1 MNHINIFSFKLI
13 NILVR
18 VYWLIRVY
26 FSSRVTSNYKS
37 NTLKKREF
45 ERQSMNSILDSIS
58 QPKEIQNLNLKE
70 LIQLAKECRHR
81 IIEVTSQQGG
91 HLASSLGTVEITVAL
106 LKNFDFS
113 IDRIVWDVGHQAY
126 PYKILTDRNKH
137 FDSLGKAGGI
147 KKFLSRDES
156 SYDHFG
162 AGHAST
168 SISAAL
174 GMAIG
179 RDLQQKKHR
188 VIAVI
193 GDGAMTGGLAFE
205 ALNHNGS
212 LDKNV
217 LLIYND
223 NGISID
229 PNVGAIS
236 KLLTRFASSRF
247 YNRFREET
255 LEFADKAPF
264 SEQLGLKTT
273 LQKLHDSAKSF
284 FSPPS
289 MLFEQLGWRYFGTVD
304 GHKLPDLLNLID
316 HVKNLDGP
324 IVIHAITQKGK
335 GYAFAEEDSYKY
347 HGVTPFEPVDGKFI
361 KKEPTGNAKSFS
373 EVFGDKLDE
382 LMARDQ
388 KLVVLSA
395 AMLSGTGIVKL
406 QPKYPDRVLDVG
418 IAEGHAVTCSA
429 GLAVA
434 GNKPF
439 VAIYSTFLQRALDH
453 IIHDIAIQKL
463 PVCFM
468 IDRAG
473 LVGAD
478 GPTHHGLYDLTY
490 LRMIPNMTIM
500 VPRNGA
506 ELRGM
511 MEFACNYEKG
521 PLAIRYPK
529 ASTAEVDENKSPQL
543 EFGKAYILRK
553 GEDVALFAVGLM
565 VDTAEDVADLLQAKG
580 YSTAVIN
587 ARFVKPLDEKM
598 IVNFGNKVKLL
609 VSMEENTR
617 HGGFGSGVLE
627 TLSENGIR
635 VPTLQ
640 IGAPDRFIE
649 QASQEEQ
656 RQASNLNAE
665 QIFMRILERIP
676 LHAEKIGNKRTG
688 LQKIHA

>member
-1 MNHINIFSFKLI
+1 MK
-13 NILVR
+13 
-18 VYWLIRVY
+18 
-26 FSSRVTSNYKS
+26 
-37 NTLKKREF
+37 
-45 ERQSMNSILDSIS
+45 SILASIS

-70 LIQLAKECRHR
+70 LTQLAAECRQR
-81 IIEVTSQQGG
+81 IIEVTSQRGG

-113 IDRIVWDVGHQAY
+113 LDRIVWDVGHQAY
-126 PYKILTDRNKH
+126 PYKILTDRNEN

-156 SYDHFG
+156 NYDHFG

-179 RDLQQKKHR
+179 RDLQHKKHR

-212 LDKNV
+212 LDKNMLV
-217 LLIYND
+217 IYND

-247 YNRFREET
+247 YNSFREET

-264 SEQLGLKTT
+264 SERLGLKAT

-304 GHKLPDLLNLID
+304 GHNLPDLLDLFD
-316 HVKNLDGP
+316 HVKDLDGP

-335 GYAFAEEDSYKY
+335 GYAFAEEDSHKY

-361 KKEPTGNAKSFS
+361 KKKSTGNAISFS
-373 EVFGDKLDE
+373 QVFGDKLGE
-382 LMARDQ
+382 LMERDE
-388 KLVVLSA
+388 KVVVVTA

-429 GLAVA
+429 GLATT

-453 IIHDIAIQKL
+453 IIHDVAIQNL
-463 PVCFM
+463 PVRFM
-468 IDRAG
+468 LDRAG
-473 LVGAD
+473 FVGAD

-511 MEFACNYEKG
+511 MELASNYETG
-521 PLAIRYPK
+521 PLAIRYPRGN
-529 ASTAEVDENKSPQL
+529 TAELDEKKIPQI
-543 EFGKAYILRK
+543 EYGKAHILRK
-553 GEDVALFAVGLM
+553 GQDVALFAVGSM
-565 VDTAEDVADLLQAKG
+565 VDTAEKVADLLEEKG
-580 YSTAVIN
+580 YSTAVVN
-587 ARFVKPLDEKM
+587 ARFVKPLD
-598 IVNFGNKVKLL
+598 GNVVVQFAEKVKLL
-609 VSMEENTR
+609 VSLEENTI

-627 TLSENGIR
+627 TLSEQGIC

-640 IGAPDRFIE
+640 IGVPDRFIA
-649 QASQEEQ
+649 QGSPEEQ
-656 RQASNLNAE
+656 FQAAELSPE
-665 QIFMRILERIP
+665 QISKRILERLP
-676 LHAEKIGNKRTG
+676 ATVEKIDKKRID
-688 LQKIHA
+688 LQKVSA

>member
-1 MNHINIFSFKLI
+1 M
-13 NILVR
+13 
-18 VYWLIRVY
+18 
-26 FSSRVTSNYKS
+26 
-37 NTLKKREF
+37 KKREF

-188 VIAVI
+188 VIAII
-193 GDGAMTGGLAFE
+193 GDGAMTDGLAFE

-217 LLIYND
+217 LVIYND

-255 LEFADKAPF
+255 LEFAEKAPF

-463 PVCFM
+463 PVRFM

-635 VPTLQ
+635 VPTLL

-656 RQASNLNAE
+656 RKAANLNAE
-665 QIFMRILERIP
+665 QIFMRILERIHLP
-676 LHAEKIGNKRTG
+676 AEKIGNKRTG

>member
-1 MNHINIFSFKLI
+1 M
-13 NILVR
+13 
-18 VYWLIRVY
+18 
-26 FSSRVTSNYKS
+26 
-37 NTLKKREF
+37 KKREF

-217 LLIYND
+217 LVIYND

-255 LEFADKAPF
+255 LEFAEKAPF

-463 PVCFM
+463 PVRFM

-635 VPTLQ
+635 VPTLL

-656 RQASNLNAE
+656 RKAANLNAE
-665 QIFMRILERIP
+665 QIFMRILERIHLP
-676 LHAEKIGNKRTG
+676 AEKIGNKRTG

>member
-1 MNHINIFSFKLI
+1 MK
-13 NILVR
+13 
-18 VYWLIRVY
+18 
-26 FSSRVTSNYKS
+26 
-37 NTLKKREF
+37 
-45 ERQSMNSILDSIS
+45 SILASIS

-70 LIQLAKECRHR
+70 LTQLAAECRQR
-81 IIEVTSQQGG
+81 IIEVTSQRGG

-113 IDRIVWDVGHQAY
+113 LDRIVWDVGHQAY
-126 PYKILTDRNKH
+126 PYKILTDRNEN

-156 SYDHFG
+156 NYDHFG

-179 RDLQQKKHR
+179 RDLQHKKHR

-212 LDKNV
+212 LDKNMLV
-217 LLIYND
+217 IYND

-247 YNRFREET
+247 YNSFREET

-264 SEQLGLKTT
+264 SERLGLKAT

-304 GHKLPDLLNLID
+304 GHNLPDLLDLFD
-316 HVKNLDGP
+316 HVKDLDGP

-335 GYAFAEEDSYKY
+335 GYAFAEEDSHKY

-361 KKEPTGNAKSFS
+361 KKKSTGNAISFS
-373 EVFGDKLDE
+373 QVFGDKLGE
-382 LMARDQ
+382 LMERDE
-388 KLVVLSA
+388 KVVVVTA

-429 GLAVA
+429 GLATT

-453 IIHDIAIQKL
+453 IIHDVAIQNL
-463 PVCFM
+463 PVRFM
-468 IDRAG
+468 LDRAG
-473 LVGAD
+473 FVGAD

-511 MEFACNYEKG
+511 MELASNYETG
-521 PLAIRYPK
+521 PLAIRYPRGN
-529 ASTAEVDENKSPQL
+529 TAELDEKKIPQI
-543 EFGKAYILRK
+543 EYGKAHVLRK
-553 GEDVALFAVGLM
+553 GQDVALFAVGSM
-565 VDTAEDVADLLQAKG
+565 VDTAEKVADLLEEKG
-580 YSTAVIN
+580 YSVAVVN
-587 ARFVKPLDEKM
+587 ARFVKPLD
-598 IVNFGNKVKLL
+598 GNVVVQFAEKVKLL
-609 VSMEENTR
+609 VSLEENTI

-627 TLSENGIR
+627 TLSEQGIC

-640 IGAPDRFIE
+640 IGVPDRFIA
-649 QASQEEQ
+649 QGSPEEQ
-656 RQASNLNAE
+656 FQAAELSPE
-665 QIFMRILERIP
+665 QISKRILERLP
-676 LHAEKIGNKRTG
+676 ATVEKIDKKRID
-688 LQKIHA
+688 LQKVSA

>member
-1 MNHINIFSFKLI
+1 M
-13 NILVR
+13 
-18 VYWLIRVY
+18 
-26 FSSRVTSNYKS
+26 KS
-37 NTLKKREF
+37 LLE
-45 ERQSMNSILDSIS
+45 SIS
-58 QPKEIQNLNLKE
+58 QPTEIQNLNLQE
-70 LIQLAKECRHR
+70 LTQLAEECRQR
-81 IIEVTSQQGG
+81 IIEVTSQRGG

-106 LKNFDFS
+106 LKNFNFN

-126 PYKILTDRNKH
+126 AYKILTGRNEK

-156 SYDHFG
+156 SFDHFG

-205 ALNHNGS
+205 ALNHNGA
-212 LDKNV
+212 LDKNMLV
-217 LLIYND
+217 IYND
-223 NGISID
+223 NSVSID

-247 YNRFREET
+247 YNSFREET
-255 LEFADKAPF
+255 LEFAEKAPF
-264 SEQLGLKTT
+264 SERLGLKTT

-304 GHKLPDLLNLID
+304 GHDLPELLDLIN
-316 HVKNLDGP
+316 HVKDLDGP

-335 GYAFAEEDSYKY
+335 GYAFAEEDAHKY
-347 HGVTPFEPVDGKFI
+347 HGVTPFEPEDGKFV
-361 KKEPTGNAKSFS
+361 KKKSSGNAISFS
-373 EVFGDKLDE
+373 QVFGNKLGE
-382 LMARDQ
+382 LMARDEQ
-388 KLVVLSA
+388 VVVVTA

-406 QPKYPDRVLDVG
+406 QPTYPERVLDVG

-429 GLAVA
+429 GLATT
-434 GNKPF
+434 GSKPF

-453 IIHDIAIQKL
+453 IIHDVAIQKL
-463 PVCFM
+463 PVRFM
-468 IDRAG
+468 LDRAG
-473 LVGAD
+473 FVGAD

-500 VPRNGA
+500 VPRDGG

-511 MEFACNYEKG
+511 MELAYNNESG
-521 PLAIRYPK
+521 PSAIRYPRGN
-529 ASTAEVDENKSPQL
+529 TANPEENDCSQL
-543 EFGKAYILRK
+543 EFGKAQILRK
-553 GEDVALFAVGLM
+553 GKDIALFAIGLM
-565 VDTAEDVADLLQAKG
+565 VDIAEQTADLLEKNG
-580 YSTAVIN
+580 YSVAVVN
-587 ARFVKPLDEKM
+587 ARFVKPLDEDV
-598 IVNFGNKVKLL
+598 IVRLGREVQLL
-609 VSMEENTR
+609 VSLEENTI

-627 TLSENGIR
+627 TLSVSGIC

-640 IGAPDRFIE
+640 LGVPDRFIAQGNPDE
-649 QASQEEQ
+649 QLRSAELSM
-656 RQASNLNAE
+656 E
-665 QIFMRILERIP
+665 QIYSRILERLP
-676 LHAEKIGNKRTG
+676 VPAHKKIRKKRIVSPKK
-688 LQKIHA
+688 LAS

>member
-1 MNHINIFSFKLI
+1 M
-13 NILVR
+13 
-18 VYWLIRVY
+18 
-26 FSSRVTSNYKS
+26 KS
-37 NTLKKREF
+37 LLE
-45 ERQSMNSILDSIS
+45 SIS
-58 QPKEIQNLNLKE
+58 QPTEIQNLNLQE
-70 LIQLAKECRHR
+70 LTQLAEECRQR
-81 IIEVTSQQGG
+81 IIKVTSQRGG

-106 LKNFDFS
+106 LKNFNFN

-126 PYKILTDRNKH
+126 AYKILTGRNEK

-156 SYDHFG
+156 SFDHFG

-205 ALNHNGS
+205 ALNHNGA
-212 LDKNV
+212 LDKNMLV
-217 LLIYND
+217 IYND
-223 NGISID
+223 NSVSID

-247 YNRFREET
+247 YNSFREET
-255 LEFADKAPF
+255 LEFAEKAPF
-264 SEQLGLKTT
+264 SERLGLKTT

-304 GHKLPDLLNLID
+304 GHDLPELLDLIN
-316 HVKNLDGP
+316 HVKDLDGP

-335 GYAFAEEDSYKY
+335 GYAFAEEDAHKY
-347 HGVTPFEPVDGKFI
+347 HGVTPFEPEDGKFV
-361 KKEPTGNAKSFS
+361 KKKSSGNAISFS
-373 EVFGDKLDE
+373 QVFGNKLGE
-382 LMARDQ
+382 LMARDER
-388 KLVVLSA
+388 VVVVTA

-406 QPKYPDRVLDVG
+406 QPKYPERVLDVG

-429 GLAVA
+429 GLATT
-434 GNKPF
+434 GSKPF

-453 IIHDIAIQKL
+453 IIHDVAIQKL
-463 PVCFM
+463 PVRFM
-468 IDRAG
+468 LDRAG
-473 LVGAD
+473 FVGAD

-500 VPRNGA
+500 VPRDGG

-511 MEFACNYEKG
+511 MELAYNNESG
-521 PLAIRYPK
+521 PSAIRYPRGN
-529 ASTAEVDENKSPQL
+529 TANPEENDCSQL
-543 EFGKAYILRK
+543 EFGKAQILRK
-553 GEDVALFAVGLM
+553 GKDIALFAIGSM
-565 VDTAEDVADLLQAKG
+565 VDIAEEAADLLEKNG
-580 YSTAVIN
+580 YSVAVVN
-587 ARFVKPLDEKM
+587 ARFVKPLDEDV
-598 IVNFGNKVKLL
+598 IVRLGREVQLL
-609 VSMEENTR
+609 VSLEENTI

-627 TLSENGIR
+627 TLSVSGIC

-640 IGAPDRFIE
+640 LGVPDRFIAQGNPDE
-649 QASQEEQ
+649 QLRSAELSM
-656 RQASNLNAE
+656 E
-665 QIFMRILERIP
+665 QIYSRILERLP
-676 LHAEKIGNKRTG
+676 VPAHKKIRKKRIVSPKK
-688 LQKIHA
+688 LAS

>member
-1 MNHINIFSFKLI
+1 M
-13 NILVR
+13 
-18 VYWLIRVY
+18 
-26 FSSRVTSNYKS
+26 KS
-37 NTLKKREF
+37 LLE
-45 ERQSMNSILDSIS
+45 SIS
-58 QPKEIQNLNLKE
+58 QPTEIQNLNLQE
-70 LIQLAKECRHR
+70 LTQLAEECRQR
-81 IIEVTSQQGG
+81 IIEVTSQRGG

-106 LKNFDFS
+106 LKNFNFN

-126 PYKILTDRNKH
+126 AYKILTGRNEK

-156 SYDHFG
+156 SFDHFG

-205 ALNHNGS
+205 ALNHNGA
-212 LDKNV
+212 LDKNMLV
-217 LLIYND
+217 IYND
-223 NGISID
+223 NSVSID

-247 YNRFREET
+247 YNSFREET
-255 LEFADKAPF
+255 LEFAEKAPF
-264 SEQLGLKTT
+264 SERLGLKTT

-304 GHKLPDLLNLID
+304 GHDLPELLDLIN
-316 HVKNLDGP
+316 HVKDLDGP

-335 GYAFAEEDSYKY
+335 GYAFAEEDAHKY
-347 HGVTPFEPVDGKFI
+347 HGVTPFEPEDGKFV
-361 KKEPTGNAKSFS
+361 KKKSSGNAISFS
-373 EVFGDKLDE
+373 QVFGNKLGE
-382 LMARDQ
+382 LMARDEQ
-388 KLVVLSA
+388 VVVVTA

-406 QPKYPDRVLDVG
+406 QLKYPERVLDVG

-429 GLAVA
+429 GLATT
-434 GNKPF
+434 GSKPF

-453 IIHDIAIQKL
+453 IIHDVAIQKL
-463 PVCFM
+463 PVRFM
-468 IDRAG
+468 LDRAG
-473 LVGAD
+473 FVGAD

-500 VPRNGA
+500 VPRDGE

-511 MEFACNYEKG
+511 MELAYNNESG
-521 PLAIRYPK
+521 PSAIRYPRGN
-529 ASTAEVDENKSPQL
+529 TANPEENDCSQL
-543 EFGKAYILRK
+543 EFGKAQILRK
-553 GEDVALFAVGLM
+553 GKDIALFAIGSM
-565 VDTAEDVADLLQAKG
+565 VDIAEEAADLLEKNG
-580 YSTAVIN
+580 YSVAVVN
-587 ARFVKPLDEKM
+587 ARFVKPLDEDV
-598 IVNFGNKVKLL
+598 IVRLGREVQLL
-609 VSMEENTR
+609 VSLEENTI

-627 TLSENGIR
+627 TLSVSGIC

-640 IGAPDRFIE
+640 LGVPDRFIAQGNPDE
-649 QASQEEQ
+649 QLRSAELSM
-656 RQASNLNAE
+656 E
-665 QIFMRILERIP
+665 QIYSRILERLP
-676 LHAEKIGNKRTG
+676 VPAHKKIRKKRTVSP
-688 LQKIHA
+688 KILAS

>member
-1 MNHINIFSFKLI
+1 M
-13 NILVR
+13 
-18 VYWLIRVY
+18 
-26 FSSRVTSNYKS
+26 KS
-37 NTLKKREF
+37 LLE
-45 ERQSMNSILDSIS
+45 SIS
-58 QPKEIQNLNLKE
+58 QPSEIQNLNLQE
-70 LIQLAKECRHR
+70 LTQLAEECRQR
-81 IIEVTSQQGG
+81 IIKVTSQRGG

-106 LKNFDFS
+106 LKNFNFN

-126 PYKILTDRNKH
+126 AYKILTGRNEK

-156 SYDHFG
+156 SFDHFG

-205 ALNHNGS
+205 ALNHNGA
-212 LDKNV
+212 LDKNMLV
-217 LLIYND
+217 IYND
-223 NGISID
+223 NGVSID

-247 YNRFREET
+247 YNSFREET
-255 LEFADKAPF
+255 LEFAEKAPF
-264 SEQLGLKTT
+264 SERLGLKTT

-304 GHKLPDLLNLID
+304 GHDLPELLDLIN
-316 HVKNLDGP
+316 HVKDLDGP

-335 GYAFAEEDSYKY
+335 GYAFAEEDAHKY
-347 HGVTPFEPVDGKFI
+347 HGVTPFEPEDGKFV
-361 KKEPTGNAKSFS
+361 KKKSSGNAISFS
-373 EVFGDKLDE
+373 QVFGNKLGE
-382 LMARDQ
+382 LMARDEQ
-388 KLVVLSA
+388 VVVVTA

-406 QPKYPDRVLDVG
+406 QPKYPERVLDVG

-429 GLAVA
+429 GLATT
-434 GNKPF
+434 GSKPF

-453 IIHDIAIQKL
+453 IIHDVAIQKL
-463 PVCFM
+463 PVRFM
-468 IDRAG
+468 LDRAG
-473 LVGAD
+473 FVGAD

-500 VPRNGA
+500 VPRDGG

-511 MEFACNYEKG
+511 MELAYNNESG
-521 PLAIRYPK
+521 PSAIRYPRGN
-529 ASTAEVDENKSPQL
+529 TANPEENDCSQL
-543 EFGKAYILRK
+543 EFGKAQILRK
-553 GEDVALFAVGLM
+553 GKDIALFAIGSM
-565 VDTAEDVADLLQAKG
+565 VDIAEETADLLEKNG
-580 YSTAVIN
+580 YSVAVVN
-587 ARFVKPLDEKM
+587 ARFVKPLDEDV
-598 IVNFGNKVKLL
+598 IVRLGREVQLL
-609 VSMEENTR
+609 VSLEENTI

-627 TLSENGIR
+627 TLSVSGIC

-640 IGAPDRFIE
+640 LGVPDRFIAQGNPDE
-649 QASQEEQ
+649 QLRSAELSM
-656 RQASNLNAE
+656 E
-665 QIFMRILERIP
+665 QIYSRILERLP
-676 LHAEKIGNKRTG
+676 VPAHKKIRKKRIVSPKK
-688 LQKIHA
+688 LAS

>member
-1 MNHINIFSFKLI
+1 M
-13 NILVR
+13 
-18 VYWLIRVY
+18 
-26 FSSRVTSNYKS
+26 KS
-37 NTLKKREF
+37 LLE
-45 ERQSMNSILDSIS
+45 SIS
-58 QPKEIQNLNLKE
+58 QPSDIQNLNLQE
-70 LIQLAKECRHR
+70 LTQLAEECRQR
-81 IIEVTSQQGG
+81 IIKVTSQRGG

-106 LKNFDFS
+106 LKNFNFN

-126 PYKILTDRNKH
+126 AYKILTGRNEK

-156 SYDHFG
+156 SFDHFG

-205 ALNHNGS
+205 ALNHNVA
-212 LDKNV
+212 LDKNMLV
-217 LLIYND
+217 IYND
-223 NGISID
+223 NSVSID

-247 YNRFREET
+247 YNSFREET
-255 LEFADKAPF
+255 LEFAEKAPF
-264 SEQLGLKTT
+264 SERLGLKTT

-304 GHKLPDLLNLID
+304 GHDLPELLDLIN
-316 HVKNLDGP
+316 HVKDLDGP
-324 IVIHAITQKGK
+324 IVIHTITQKGK
-335 GYAFAEEDSYKY
+335 GYAFAEEDAHKY
-347 HGVTPFEPVDGKFI
+347 HGVTPFEPEDGKFV
-361 KKEPTGNAKSFS
+361 KKKSSGNAISFS
-373 EVFGDKLDE
+373 QVFGNKLGE
-382 LMARDQ
+382 LMARDEQ
-388 KLVVLSA
+388 VVVVTA

-406 QPKYPDRVLDVG
+406 QPKYPKRVLDVG

-429 GLAVA
+429 GLATT
-434 GNKPF
+434 GSKPF

-453 IIHDIAIQKL
+453 IIHDVAIQKL
-463 PVCFM
+463 PVRFM
-468 IDRAG
+468 LDRAG
-473 LVGAD
+473 FVGAD

-500 VPRNGA
+500 VPRDGE

-511 MEFACNYEKG
+511 MELAYNNESG
-521 PLAIRYPK
+521 PSAIRYPRGN
-529 ASTAEVDENKSPQL
+529 TANPDENDCSQL
-543 EFGKAYILRK
+543 EFGKAQILRK
-553 GEDVALFAVGLM
+553 GKDIALFAIGLM
-565 VDTAEDVADLLQAKG
+565 VDIAEQTADLLEKNG
-580 YSTAVIN
+580 YSVAVVN
-587 ARFVKPLDEKM
+587 ARFVKPLDEDV
-598 IVNFGNKVKLL
+598 IVRLGREVQLL
-609 VSMEENTR
+609 VSLEENSI

-627 TLSENGIR
+627 TLSVSGIC

-640 IGAPDRFIE
+640 LGVPDRFIAQGNQDE
-649 QASQEEQ
+649 QLRAAELSM
-656 RQASNLNAE
+656 E
-665 QIFMRILERIP
+665 QIYSRILERLP
-676 LHAEKIGNKRTG
+676 VPTHKKIRKKRIVSP
-688 LQKIHA
+688 KILVS

>member
-1 MNHINIFSFKLI
+1 MK
-13 NILVR
+13 
-18 VYWLIRVY
+18 
-26 FSSRVTSNYKS
+26 
-37 NTLKKREF
+37 
-45 ERQSMNSILDSIS
+45 SILASIS

-70 LIQLAKECRHR
+70 LTQLAAECRQR
-81 IIEVTSQQGG
+81 IIEVTSQRGG

-113 IDRIVWDVGHQAY
+113 LDRIVWDVGHQAY
-126 PYKILTDRNKH
+126 PYKILTDRNEN
-137 FDSLGKAGGI
+137 FDSLGKTGGI

-212 LDKNV
+212 LDKNMLV
-217 LLIYND
+217 IYND

-247 YNRFREET
+247 YNSFREET

-264 SEQLGLKTT
+264 SERLGLKAT

-304 GHKLPDLLNLID
+304 GHNLPDLLDLID
-316 HVKNLDGP
+316 HVKDLDGP

-347 HGVTPFEPVDGKFI
+347 HGVTPFEPVDGTFI
-361 KKEPTGNAKSFS
+361 KKKSTGNTISFS
-373 EVFGDKLDE
+373 QVFGDKLGE
-382 LMARDQ
+382 LMERDE
-388 KLVVLSA
+388 KVLVLTA

-429 GLAVA
+429 GLATT

-453 IIHDIAIQKL
+453 IIHDVAIQKL
-463 PVCFM
+463 PVRFM
-468 IDRAG
+468 LDRAG
-473 LVGAD
+473 FVGAD

-511 MEFACNYEKG
+511 MELACNYENG
-521 PLAIRYPK
+521 PLAIRYPRGN
-529 ASTAEVDENKSPQL
+529 TAELDENKSPQI
-543 EFGKAYILRK
+543 EFGKAHILRK
-553 GEDVALFAVGLM
+553 GQDVALFAVGSM
-565 VDTAEDVADLLQAKG
+565 VDTAEDVADVLEAKG
-580 YSTAVIN
+580 FSTAVIN
-587 ARFVKPLDEKM
+587 ARFVKPLDEKV
-598 IVNFGNKVKLL
+598 IVRFGGKVKML
-609 VSMEENTR
+609 VSLEENTI

-627 TLSENGIR
+627 TLSEKGIC

-640 IGAPDRFIE
+640 IGVPDRFIA
-649 QASQEEQ
+649 QGSPEEQ
-656 RQASNLNAE
+656 RQAAELSPE
-665 QIFMRILERIP
+665 QISTRILERLP
-676 LHAEKIGNKRTG
+676 VTEQKINKKRTD
-688 LQKIHA
+688 LQKVSA

>member
-1 MNHINIFSFKLI
+1 M
-13 NILVR
+13 
-18 VYWLIRVY
+18 
-26 FSSRVTSNYKS
+26 KS
-37 NTLKKREF
+37 LLE
-45 ERQSMNSILDSIS
+45 SIS
-58 QPKEIQNLNLKE
+58 QPSEIQNLNLQE
-70 LIQLAKECRHR
+70 LTQLAEECRQR
-81 IIEVTSQQGG
+81 IIKVTSQRGG

-106 LKNFDFS
+106 LKNFNFN

-126 PYKILTDRNKH
+126 AYKILTGRNEK

-156 SYDHFG
+156 SFDHFG

-205 ALNHNGS
+205 ALNHNGA
-212 LDKNV
+212 LDKNMLV
-217 LLIYND
+217 IYND
-223 NGISID
+223 NGVSID

-247 YNRFREET
+247 YNSFREET
-255 LEFADKAPF
+255 LEFAEKAPF
-264 SEQLGLKTT
+264 SERLGLKTT

-304 GHKLPDLLNLID
+304 GHDLPELLDLIN
-316 HVKNLDGP
+316 HVKDLDGP

-335 GYAFAEEDSYKY
+335 GYAFAEEDAHKY
-347 HGVTPFEPVDGKFI
+347 HGVTPFEPEDGKFL
-361 KKEPTGNAKSFS
+361 KKKSSGNAISFS
-373 EVFGDKLDE
+373 QVFGKKLGE
-382 LMARDQ
+382 LMARDEQ
-388 KLVVLSA
+388 VVVVTA

-406 QPKYPDRVLDVG
+406 QPKYPERVLDVG

-429 GLAVA
+429 GLATT
-434 GNKPF
+434 GSKPF

-453 IIHDIAIQKL
+453 IIHDVAIQKL
-463 PVCFM
+463 PVRFM
-468 IDRAG
+468 LDRAG
-473 LVGAD
+473 FVGAD

-500 VPRNGA
+500 VPRDGG

-511 MEFACNYEKG
+511 MELAYNNESG
-521 PLAIRYPK
+521 PSAIRYPRGN
-529 ASTAEVDENKSPQL
+529 TANPEENDCSQL
-543 EFGKAYILRK
+543 EFGKAQILRK
-553 GEDVALFAVGLM
+553 GKDIALFAIGSM
-565 VDTAEDVADLLQAKG
+565 VDIAEEAADLLEKNG
-580 YSTAVIN
+580 YSVAVVN
-587 ARFVKPLDEKM
+587 ARFVKPLDEDV
-598 IVNFGNKVKLL
+598 IVRLGREVQLL
-609 VSMEENTR
+609 VSLEENTI

-627 TLSENGIR
+627 NLSVRGIC

-640 IGAPDRFIE
+640 LGVPDRFIAQGNPDE
-649 QASQEEQ
+649 QLRSAELSM
-656 RQASNLNAE
+656 E
-665 QIFMRILERIP
+665 QIYSRILERLP
-676 LHAEKIGNKRTG
+676 VPAHKKIRKKRIVSPKK
-688 LQKIHA
+688 LAS

>member
-1 MNHINIFSFKLI
+1 M
-13 NILVR
+13 
-18 VYWLIRVY
+18 
-26 FSSRVTSNYKS
+26 KS
-37 NTLKKREF
+37 LLE
-45 ERQSMNSILDSIS
+45 SIS
-58 QPKEIQNLNLKE
+58 QPSEIQNLNLQE
-70 LIQLAKECRHR
+70 LTQLAEECRQR
-81 IIEVTSQQGG
+81 IIKVTSQRGG

-106 LKNFDFS
+106 LKNFNFN

-126 PYKILTDRNKH
+126 AYKILTGRNEK

-156 SYDHFG
+156 SFDHFG

-205 ALNHNGS
+205 ALNHNGA
-212 LDKNV
+212 LDKNMLV
-217 LLIYND
+217 IYND
-223 NGISID
+223 NSVSID

-247 YNRFREET
+247 YNSFREET
-255 LEFADKAPF
+255 LQFVEKAPF
-264 SEQLGLKTT
+264 SERLGLKTT

-304 GHKLPDLLNLID
+304 GHDLPELLDLIN
-316 HVKNLDGP
+316 HVKDLDGP
-324 IVIHAITQKGK
+324 IIIHAITQKGK
-335 GYAFAEEDSYKY
+335 GYAFAEEDAHKY
-347 HGVTPFEPVDGKFI
+347 HGVTPFEPEDGKFV
-361 KKEPTGNAKSFS
+361 KKKSSGNAISFS
-373 EVFGDKLDE
+373 QVFGNKLGE
-382 LMARDQ
+382 LMARDEQ
-388 KLVVLSA
+388 VVVVTA

-406 QPKYPDRVLDVG
+406 QPKYPERVLDVG

-429 GLAVA
+429 GLATT
-434 GNKPF
+434 GSKPF

-453 IIHDIAIQKL
+453 IIHDVAIQKL
-463 PVCFM
+463 PVRFM
-468 IDRAG
+468 LDRAG
-473 LVGAD
+473 FVGAD

-500 VPRNGA
+500 VPRDGG

-511 MEFACNYEKG
+511 MELAYNNESG
-521 PLAIRYPK
+521 PSAIRYPRGN
-529 ASTAEVDENKSPQL
+529 TANPDENDCSQL
-543 EFGKAYILRK
+543 EFGKAQILRK
-553 GEDVALFAVGLM
+553 GKDIALFAIGSM
-565 VDTAEDVADLLQAKG
+565 VDIAEETADLLEKNG
-580 YSTAVIN
+580 YSVAVVN
-587 ARFVKPLDEKM
+587 ARFVKPLDEDV
-598 IVNFGNKVKLL
+598 IVRLGREVQLL
-609 VSMEENTR
+609 VSLEENTI

-627 TLSENGIR
+627 TLSVSGIC

-640 IGAPDRFIE
+640 LGVPDRFIAQGSPDE
-649 QASQEEQ
+649 QLRSAELSM
-656 RQASNLNAE
+656 E
-665 QIFMRILERIP
+665 QIYSRILERLP
-676 LHAEKIGNKRTG
+676 VPAHKKIRKKRIVSPKK
-688 LQKIHA
+688 LAS

>member
-1 MNHINIFSFKLI
+1 M
-13 NILVR
+13 
-18 VYWLIRVY
+18 
-26 FSSRVTSNYKS
+26 KS
-37 NTLKKREF
+37 LLE
-45 ERQSMNSILDSIS
+45 SIS
-58 QPKEIQNLNLKE
+58 QPSEIQNLNLQE
-70 LIQLAKECRHR
+70 LTQLAEECRQR
-81 IIEVTSQQGG
+81 IIEVTSQRGG

-106 LKNFDFS
+106 LKNFNFN

-126 PYKILTDRNKH
+126 AYKILTGRNEK

-156 SYDHFG
+156 SFDHFG

-205 ALNHNGS
+205 ALNHNGA
-212 LDKNV
+212 LDKNMLV
-217 LLIYND
+217 IYND
-223 NGISID
+223 NSVSID

-247 YNRFREET
+247 YNSFREET
-255 LEFADKAPF
+255 LEFAEKAPF
-264 SEQLGLKTT
+264 SERLGLKTT

-304 GHKLPDLLNLID
+304 GHDLPELLDLIN
-316 HVKNLDGP
+316 HVKDLDGP
-324 IVIHAITQKGK
+324 IIIHAITQKGK
-335 GYAFAEEDSYKY
+335 GYAFAEKDAHKY
-347 HGVTPFEPVDGKFI
+347 HGVTPFEPEDGKFV
-361 KKEPTGNAKSFS
+361 KKKSSGNAISFS
-373 EVFGDKLDE
+373 QVFGNKLGE
-382 LMARDQ
+382 LMARDER
-388 KLVVLSA
+388 VVVVTA

-406 QPKYPDRVLDVG
+406 QPKYPERVLDVG

-429 GLAVA
+429 GLATT
-434 GNKPF
+434 GSKPF

-453 IIHDIAIQKL
+453 IIHDVAIQKL
-463 PVCFM
+463 PVRFM
-468 IDRAG
+468 LDRAG
-473 LVGAD
+473 FVGTD

-500 VPRNGA
+500 VPRDGG

-511 MEFACNYEKG
+511 MELAYNNESG
-521 PLAIRYPK
+521 PSAIRYPRGN
-529 ASTAEVDENKSPQL
+529 TANPEENDCSQL
-543 EFGKAYILRK
+543 EFGKAQILRK
-553 GEDVALFAVGLM
+553 GKDIALFAIGSM
-565 VDTAEDVADLLQAKG
+565 VDIAEEAADLLEKNG
-580 YSTAVIN
+580 YSVAVVN
-587 ARFVKPLDEKM
+587 ARFVKPLDEDV
-598 IVNFGNKVKLL
+598 IVRLGREVQLL
-609 VSMEENTR
+609 VSLEENTI

-627 TLSENGIR
+627 TLSVSGIC

-640 IGAPDRFIE
+640 LGVPDRFIAQGNPDE
-649 QASQEEQ
+649 QLRSAELSM
-656 RQASNLNAE
+656 E
-665 QIFMRILERIP
+665 QIYSRILERLP
-676 LHAEKIGNKRTG
+676 VPAHKKIRKKRIVSPKK
-688 LQKIHA
+688 LAS

>member
-1 MNHINIFSFKLI
+1 M
-13 NILVR
+13 
-18 VYWLIRVY
+18 
-26 FSSRVTSNYKS
+26 KS
-37 NTLKKREF
+37 LLE
-45 ERQSMNSILDSIS
+45 SIS
-58 QPKEIQNLNLKE
+58 QPTEIQNLNLQE
-70 LIQLAKECRHR
+70 LTQLAEECRQR
-81 IIEVTSQQGG
+81 IIKVTSQRGG

-106 LKNFDFS
+106 LKNFNFN

-126 PYKILTDRNKH
+126 AYKILTGRNEK

-156 SYDHFG
+156 SFDHFG

-205 ALNHNGS
+205 ALNHNGA
-212 LDKNV
+212 LDKNMLV
-217 LLIYND
+217 IYND
-223 NGISID
+223 NSVSID

-247 YNRFREET
+247 YNSFREET
-255 LEFADKAPF
+255 LEFAEKAPF
-264 SEQLGLKTT
+264 SERLGLKTT

-304 GHKLPDLLNLID
+304 GHDLPELLDLIN
-316 HVKNLDGP
+316 HVKDLDGP

-335 GYAFAEEDSYKY
+335 GYAFAEEDAHKY
-347 HGVTPFEPVDGKFI
+347 HGVTPFEPEDGKFV
-361 KKEPTGNAKSFS
+361 KKKSSGNAISFS
-373 EVFGDKLDE
+373 QVFGNKLGE
-382 LMARDQ
+382 LMARDEQ
-388 KLVVLSA
+388 VVVVTA

-406 QPKYPDRVLDVG
+406 QPTYPERVLDVG

-429 GLAVA
+429 GLATT
-434 GNKPF
+434 GSKPF

-453 IIHDIAIQKL
+453 IIHDVAIQKL
-463 PVCFM
+463 PVRFM
-468 IDRAG
+468 LDRAG
-473 LVGAD
+473 FVGAD

-500 VPRNGA
+500 VPRDGE

-511 MEFACNYEKG
+511 MELAYNNESG
-521 PLAIRYPK
+521 PSAIRYPRGN
-529 ASTAEVDENKSPQL
+529 TANPDENDCSQL
-543 EFGKAYILRK
+543 EFGKAQILRK
-553 GEDVALFAVGLM
+553 GKDIALFAIGLM
-565 VDTAEDVADLLQAKG
+565 VDIAEQTADLLEKNG
-580 YSTAVIN
+580 YSVAVVN
-587 ARFVKPLDEKM
+587 ARFVKPLDEDV
-598 IVNFGNKVKLL
+598 IVRLGREVQLL
-609 VSMEENTR
+609 VSLEENTI

-627 TLSENGIR
+627 TLSVSGIC

-640 IGAPDRFIE
+640 LGVPDRFIAQGNPDE
-649 QASQEEQ
+649 QLRSAELSM
-656 RQASNLNAE
+656 E
-665 QIFMRILERIP
+665 QIYSRILERLP
-676 LHAEKIGNKRTG
+676 VPAHKKIRKKRTVSP
-688 LQKIHA
+688 KILAS

>member
-1 MNHINIFSFKLI
+1 M
-13 NILVR
+13 
-18 VYWLIRVY
+18 
-26 FSSRVTSNYKS
+26 
-37 NTLKKREF
+37 KKREF

-147 KKFLSRDES
+147 KKLLSRDES

-188 VIAVI
+188 VIAII

-217 LLIYND
+217 LVIYND

-255 LEFADKAPF
+255 LEFAEKAPF

-463 PVCFM
+463 PVRFM

-511 MEFACNYEKG
+511 IEFACNYEKG

-635 VPTLQ
+635 VPTLL

-656 RQASNLNAE
+656 RKAANLNAE
-665 QIFMRILERIP
+665 QIFMRILERIHLP
-676 LHAEKIGNKRTG
+676 AEKIGNKRTG

>member
-1 MNHINIFSFKLI
+1 M
-13 NILVR
+13 
-18 VYWLIRVY
+18 
-26 FSSRVTSNYKS
+26 KS
-37 NTLKKREF
+37 LLE
-45 ERQSMNSILDSIS
+45 SIS
-58 QPKEIQNLNLKE
+58 QPTEIQNLNLQE
-70 LIQLAKECRHR
+70 LTQLAEECRQR
-81 IIEVTSQQGG
+81 IIEVTSQRGG

-106 LKNFDFS
+106 LKNFNFN

-126 PYKILTDRNKH
+126 AYKILTGRNEK

-156 SYDHFG
+156 SFDHFG

-205 ALNHNGS
+205 ALNHNGA
-212 LDKNV
+212 LDKNMLV
-217 LLIYND
+217 IYND
-223 NGISID
+223 NSVSID

-247 YNRFREET
+247 YNSFREET
-255 LEFADKAPF
+255 LEFAEKAPF
-264 SEQLGLKTT
+264 SERLGLKTT

-304 GHKLPDLLNLID
+304 GHDLPELLDLIN
-316 HVKNLDGP
+316 HVKDLDGP
-324 IVIHAITQKGK
+324 IIIHAITQKGK
-335 GYAFAEEDSYKY
+335 GYAFAEEDAHKY
-347 HGVTPFEPVDGKFI
+347 HGVTPFEPEDGKFV
-361 KKEPTGNAKSFS
+361 KKKSSGNAISFS
-373 EVFGDKLDE
+373 QVFGNKLGE
-382 LMARDQ
+382 LMARDEQ
-388 KLVVLSA
+388 VVVVTA

-406 QPKYPDRVLDVG
+406 QLKYPERVLDVG

-429 GLAVA
+429 GLATT
-434 GNKPF
+434 GSKPF

-453 IIHDIAIQKL
+453 IIHDVAIQKL
-463 PVCFM
+463 PVRFM
-468 IDRAG
+468 LDRAG
-473 LVGAD
+473 FVGAD

-500 VPRNGA
+500 VPRDGE

-511 MEFACNYEKG
+511 MELAYNNESG
-521 PLAIRYPK
+521 PSAIRYPRGN
-529 ASTAEVDENKSPQL
+529 TANPDENDCSQL
-543 EFGKAYILRK
+543 EFGKAQILRK
-553 GEDVALFAVGLM
+553 GKDIALFAIGLM
-565 VDTAEDVADLLQAKG
+565 VDIAEQTADLLEKNG
-580 YSTAVIN
+580 YSVAVVN
-587 ARFVKPLDEKM
+587 ARFVKPLDEDV
-598 IVNFGNKVKLL
+598 IVRLGREVQLL
-609 VSMEENTR
+609 VSLEENTI

-627 TLSENGIR
+627 TLSVSGIC

-640 IGAPDRFIE
+640 LGVPDRFIAQGNPDE
-649 QASQEEQ
+649 QLRSAELSM
-656 RQASNLNAE
+656 E
-665 QIFMRILERIP
+665 QIYSRILERLP
-676 LHAEKIGNKRTG
+676 VPAHKKIRKKRIVSPKK
-688 LQKIHA
+688 LAS

>member
-1 MNHINIFSFKLI
+1 M
-13 NILVR
+13 
-18 VYWLIRVY
+18 
-26 FSSRVTSNYKS
+26 KS
-37 NTLKKREF
+37 LLE
-45 ERQSMNSILDSIS
+45 SIS
-58 QPKEIQNLNLKE
+58 QPTEIQNLNLQE
-70 LIQLAKECRHR
+70 LTQLAEECRQR
-81 IIEVTSQQGG
+81 IIEVTSQRGG

-106 LKNFDFS
+106 LKNFNFN

-126 PYKILTDRNKH
+126 AYKILTGRNEK

-156 SYDHFG
+156 SFDHFG

-205 ALNHNGS
+205 ALNHNGA
-212 LDKNV
+212 LDKNMLV
-217 LLIYND
+217 IYND
-223 NGISID
+223 NSVSID

-247 YNRFREET
+247 YNSFREET
-255 LEFADKAPF
+255 LEFAEKAPF
-264 SEQLGLKTT
+264 SERLGLKTT

-304 GHKLPDLLNLID
+304 GHDLPELLDLIN
-316 HVKNLDGP
+316 HVKDLDGP
-324 IVIHAITQKGK
+324 IIIHAITQKGK
-335 GYAFAEEDSYKY
+335 GYAFAEEDAHKY
-347 HGVTPFEPVDGKFI
+347 HGVTPFEPEDGKFV
-361 KKEPTGNAKSFS
+361 KKKSSGNAISFS
-373 EVFGDKLDE
+373 QVFGNKLGE
-382 LMARDQ
+382 LMARDEQ
-388 KLVVLSA
+388 VVVVTA

-406 QPKYPDRVLDVG
+406 QPKYPERVLDVG

-429 GLAVA
+429 GLATT
-434 GNKPF
+434 GSKPF

-453 IIHDIAIQKL
+453 IIHDVAIQKL
-463 PVCFM
+463 PVRFM
-468 IDRAG
+468 LDRAG
-473 LVGAD
+473 FVGAD

-500 VPRNGA
+500 VPRDGG

-511 MEFACNYEKG
+511 MELAYNNESG
-521 PLAIRYPK
+521 PSAIRYPRGN
-529 ASTAEVDENKSPQL
+529 TANPDENDCSQL
-543 EFGKAYILRK
+543 EFGKAQILRK
-553 GEDVALFAVGLM
+553 GKDIALFAIGLM
-565 VDTAEDVADLLQAKG
+565 VDIAEQTADLLEKNG
-580 YSTAVIN
+580 YSVAVVN
-587 ARFVKPLDEKM
+587 ARFVKPLDEDV
-598 IVNFGNKVKLL
+598 IVRLGREVQLL
-609 VSMEENTR
+609 VSLEENTI

-627 TLSENGIR
+627 TLSVSGIC

-640 IGAPDRFIE
+640 LGVPDRFIAQGNPDE
-649 QASQEEQ
+649 QLRSAELSM
-656 RQASNLNAE
+656 E
-665 QIFMRILERIP
+665 QIYSRILERLP
-676 LHAEKIGNKRTG
+676 VPAHKKIRKKRIVSPKK
-688 LQKIHA
+688 LAS

>member
-1 MNHINIFSFKLI
+1 M
-13 NILVR
+13 
-18 VYWLIRVY
+18 
-26 FSSRVTSNYKS
+26 KS
-37 NTLKKREF
+37 LLE
-45 ERQSMNSILDSIS
+45 SIS
-58 QPKEIQNLNLKE
+58 QPTEIQNLNLQE
-70 LIQLAKECRHR
+70 LTQLAEECRQR
-81 IIEVTSQQGG
+81 IIKVTSQRGG

-106 LKNFDFS
+106 LKNFNFN

-126 PYKILTDRNKH
+126 AYKILTGRNEK

-156 SYDHFG
+156 SFDHFG

-205 ALNHNGS
+205 ALNHNGA
-212 LDKNV
+212 LDKNMLV
-217 LLIYND
+217 IYND
-223 NGISID
+223 NSVSID

-247 YNRFREET
+247 YNSFREET
-255 LEFADKAPF
+255 LEFAEKAPF
-264 SEQLGLKTT
+264 SERLGLKTT

-304 GHKLPDLLNLID
+304 GHDLPELLDLIN
-316 HVKNLDGP
+316 HVKDLDGP
-324 IVIHAITQKGK
+324 IIIHAITQKGK
-335 GYAFAEEDSYKY
+335 GYAFAEEDAHKY
-347 HGVTPFEPVDGKFI
+347 HGVTPFEPEDGKFV
-361 KKEPTGNAKSFS
+361 KKKSSGNAISFS
-373 EVFGDKLDE
+373 QVFGNKLGE
-382 LMARDQ
+382 LMARDEQ
-388 KLVVLSA
+388 VVVVTA

-406 QPKYPDRVLDVG
+406 QPKYPERVLDVG

-429 GLAVA
+429 GLATT
-434 GNKPF
+434 GSKPF

-453 IIHDIAIQKL
+453 IIHDVAIQKL
-463 PVCFM
+463 PVRFM
-468 IDRAG
+468 LDRAG
-473 LVGAD
+473 FVGAD

-500 VPRNGA
+500 VPRDGE

-511 MEFACNYEKG
+511 MELAYNNESG
-521 PLAIRYPK
+521 PSAIRYPRGN
-529 ASTAEVDENKSPQL
+529 TANPDENDCSQL
-543 EFGKAYILRK
+543 EFGKAQILRK
-553 GEDVALFAVGLM
+553 GKDIALFAIGSM
-565 VDTAEDVADLLQAKG
+565 VDIAEETADLLEKNG
-580 YSTAVIN
+580 YSVAVVN
-587 ARFVKPLDEKM
+587 ARFVKPLDEDV
-598 IVNFGNKVKLL
+598 IVRLGREVQLL
-609 VSMEENTR
+609 VSLEENTI

-627 TLSENGIR
+627 TLSVSGIC

-640 IGAPDRFIE
+640 LGVPDRFIAQGNPDE
-649 QASQEEQ
+649 QLRSAELSM
-656 RQASNLNAE
+656 E
-665 QIFMRILERIP
+665 QIYSRILERLP
-676 LHAEKIGNKRTG
+676 VPAHKKIRKKRIVSPKK
-688 LQKIHA
+688 LAS

>member
-1 MNHINIFSFKLI
+1 MK
-13 NILVR
+13 
-18 VYWLIRVY
+18 
-26 FSSRVTSNYKS
+26 
-37 NTLKKREF
+37 
-45 ERQSMNSILDSIS
+45 SILASIS

-70 LIQLAKECRHR
+70 LTQLAAECRQR
-81 IIEVTSQQGG
+81 IIEVTSQRGG

-113 IDRIVWDVGHQAY
+113 LDRIVWDVGHQAY
-126 PYKILTDRNKH
+126 PYKILTDRNEN

-156 SYDHFG
+156 NYDHFG

-179 RDLQQKKHR
+179 RDLQHKKHR

-212 LDKNV
+212 LDKNMLV
-217 LLIYND
+217 IYND

-247 YNRFREET
+247 YNSFREET

-264 SEQLGLKTT
+264 SERLGLKAT

-304 GHKLPDLLNLID
+304 GHNLPDLLDLFD
-316 HVKNLDGP
+316 HVKDLDGP

-335 GYAFAEEDSYKY
+335 GYAFAEEDSHKY

-361 KKEPTGNAKSFS
+361 KKKATGNAISFS
-373 EVFGDKLDE
+373 QVFGDKLGE
-382 LMARDQ
+382 LMERDE
-388 KLVVLSA
+388 KVVVVTA

-429 GLAVA
+429 GLATT

-453 IIHDIAIQKL
+453 IIHDVAIQNL
-463 PVCFM
+463 PVRFM
-468 IDRAG
+468 LDRAG
-473 LVGAD
+473 FVGAD

-511 MEFACNYEKG
+511 MELASNYETG
-521 PLAIRYPK
+521 PLAIRYPRGN
-529 ASTAEVDENKSPQL
+529 TAELDEKKIPQI
-543 EFGKAYILRK
+543 EYGKAHVLRK
-553 GEDVALFAVGLM
+553 GQDVALFAVGSM
-565 VDTAEDVADLLQAKG
+565 VDTAEKVANLLEKKG
-580 YSTAVIN
+580 YSAAVVN
-587 ARFVKPLDEKM
+587 ARFVKPLDGNV
-598 IVNFGNKVKLL
+598 IVQFAEKVKLL
-609 VSMEENTR
+609 VSLEENTI

-627 TLSENGIR
+627 TLSEQGIC

-640 IGAPDRFIE
+640 IGVPDRFIA
-649 QASQEEQ
+649 QGSPEEQ
-656 RQASNLNAE
+656 FQAAELSPE
-665 QIFMRILERIP
+665 QISKRILERLP
-676 LHAEKIGNKRTG
+676 ATVEKIDKKRID
-688 LQKIHA
+688 LQKVSA

>member
-1 MNHINIFSFKLI
+1 M
-13 NILVR
+13 
-18 VYWLIRVY
+18 
-26 FSSRVTSNYKS
+26 KS
-37 NTLKKREF
+37 LLE
-45 ERQSMNSILDSIS
+45 SIS
-58 QPKEIQNLNLKE
+58 QPTEIQNLNLQE
-70 LIQLAKECRHR
+70 LTQLAEECRQR
-81 IIEVTSQQGG
+81 IIEVTSQRGG

-106 LKNFDFS
+106 LKNFNFN

-126 PYKILTDRNKH
+126 AYKILTGRNEK

-156 SYDHFG
+156 SFDHFG

-188 VIAVI
+188 VVAVI

-205 ALNHNGS
+205 ALNHNGA
-212 LDKNV
+212 LDKNMLV
-217 LLIYND
+217 IYND
-223 NGISID
+223 NCVSID

-247 YNRFREET
+247 YNSFREET
-255 LEFADKAPF
+255 LEFAEKAPF
-264 SEQLGLKTT
+264 SERLGLKTT

-304 GHKLPDLLNLID
+304 GHDLPELLDLIN
-316 HVKNLDGP
+316 HVKDLDGP

-335 GYAFAEEDSYKY
+335 GYAFAEEDAHKY
-347 HGVTPFEPVDGKFI
+347 HGVTPFEPEDGKFL
-361 KKEPTGNAKSFS
+361 KKKSSGNAISFS
-373 EVFGDKLDE
+373 QVFGNKLGE
-382 LMARDQ
+382 LMARDEQ
-388 KLVVLSA
+388 VVVVTA

-406 QPKYPDRVLDVG
+406 QPKYPERVLDVG

-429 GLAVA
+429 GLATT
-434 GNKPF
+434 GSKPF

-453 IIHDIAIQKL
+453 IIHDVAIQKL
-463 PVCFM
+463 PVRFM
-468 IDRAG
+468 LDRAG
-473 LVGAD
+473 FVGAD

-500 VPRNGA
+500 VPRDGE

-511 MEFACNYEKG
+511 MELAYNNESG
-521 PLAIRYPK
+521 PSAIRYPRGN
-529 ASTAEVDENKSPQL
+529 TANPDDNDCSQL
-543 EFGKAYILRK
+543 EFGKAQILRK
-553 GEDVALFAVGLM
+553 GKDIALFAIGLM
-565 VDTAEDVADLLQAKG
+565 VDIAEQTADLLEKNG
-580 YSTAVIN
+580 YSVAVVN
-587 ARFVKPLDEKM
+587 ARFVKPLDEDV
-598 IVNFGNKVKLL
+598 IVRLGREVQLL
-609 VSMEENTR
+609 VSIEENTI

-627 TLSENGIR
+627 TLSVRGIC

-640 IGAPDRFIE
+640 LGVPDRFIE
-649 QASQEEQ
+649 QGNPDEQ
-656 RQASNLNAE
+656 LRSAELSME
-665 QIFMRILERIP
+665 QIYSRILERLP
-676 LHAEKIGNKRTG
+676 VPAHKKIRKKRIVSPKK
-688 LQKIHA
+688 LAS

>member
-1 MNHINIFSFKLI
+1 M
-13 NILVR
+13 
-18 VYWLIRVY
+18 
-26 FSSRVTSNYKS
+26 KS
-37 NTLKKREF
+37 LLE
-45 ERQSMNSILDSIS
+45 SIS
-58 QPKEIQNLNLKE
+58 QPTEIQNLNLQE
-70 LIQLAKECRHR
+70 LTQLAEECRQR
-81 IIEVTSQQGG
+81 IIEVTSQRGG

-106 LKNFDFS
+106 LKNFNFN

-126 PYKILTDRNKH
+126 AYKILTGRNEK

-156 SYDHFG
+156 SFDHFG

-205 ALNHNGS
+205 ALNHNGA
-212 LDKNV
+212 LDKNMLV
-217 LLIYND
+217 IYND
-223 NGISID
+223 NSVSID

-247 YNRFREET
+247 YNSFREET
-255 LEFADKAPF
+255 LEFAEKAPF
-264 SEQLGLKTT
+264 SERLGLKTT

-304 GHKLPDLLNLID
+304 GHDLPELLDLIN
-316 HVKNLDGP
+316 HVKDLDGP

-335 GYAFAEEDSYKY
+335 GYAFAEEDAHKY
-347 HGVTPFEPVDGKFI
+347 HGVTPFEPEDGKFV
-361 KKEPTGNAKSFS
+361 KKKSSGNAISFS
-373 EVFGDKLDE
+373 QVFGNKLGE
-382 LMARDQ
+382 LMARDEQ
-388 KLVVLSA
+388 VVVVTA

-406 QPKYPDRVLDVG
+406 QPKYPERVLDVG

-429 GLAVA
+429 GLATT
-434 GNKPF
+434 GSKPF

-453 IIHDIAIQKL
+453 IIHDVAIQKL
-463 PVCFM
+463 PVRFM
-468 IDRAG
+468 LDRAG
-473 LVGAD
+473 FVGAD

-500 VPRNGA
+500 VPRDGE

-511 MEFACNYEKG
+511 MELAYNNESG
-521 PLAIRYPK
+521 PSAIRYPRGN
-529 ASTAEVDENKSPQL
+529 TANPDENDCSQL
-543 EFGKAYILRK
+543 EFGKAQILRK
-553 GEDVALFAVGLM
+553 GKDIALFAIGLM
-565 VDTAEDVADLLQAKG
+565 VDIAEQTADLLEKNG
-580 YSTAVIN
+580 YSVAVVN
-587 ARFVKPLDEKM
+587 ARFVKPLDEDV
-598 IVNFGNKVKLL
+598 IVRLGREVQLL
-609 VSMEENTR
+609 VSLEENTI

-627 TLSENGIR
+627 TLSVSGIC

-640 IGAPDRFIE
+640 LGVPDRFIAQGKPDE
-649 QASQEEQ
+649 QLRSAELSM
-656 RQASNLNAE
+656 E
-665 QIFMRILERIP
+665 QIYSRILEKLPVPAHKKIRKKRIVSP
-676 LHAEKIGNKRTG
+676 KKLAS
-688 LQKIHA
+688 

>member
-1 MNHINIFSFKLI
+1 MK
-13 NILVR
+13 
-18 VYWLIRVY
+18 
-26 FSSRVTSNYKS
+26 
-37 NTLKKREF
+37 
-45 ERQSMNSILDSIS
+45 SILASIS

-70 LIQLAKECRHR
+70 LTQLAAECRQR
-81 IIEVTSQQGG
+81 IIEVTSQRGG

-106 LKNFDFS
+106 LKNYDFS
-113 IDRIVWDVGHQAY
+113 LDRIVWDVGHQAY
-126 PYKILTDRNKH
+126 PYKILTDRNEN

-156 SYDHFG
+156 NYDHFG

-179 RDLQQKKHR
+179 RDLQHKKHR

-212 LDKNV
+212 LDKNMLV
-217 LLIYND
+217 IYND

-247 YNRFREET
+247 YNSFREET

-264 SEQLGLKTT
+264 SERLGLKAT

-304 GHKLPDLLNLID
+304 GHNLPDLLDLFD
-316 HVKNLDGP
+316 HVKDLDGP

-335 GYAFAEEDSYKY
+335 GYAFAEEDSHKY

-361 KKEPTGNAKSFS
+361 KKKSTGNAISFS
-373 EVFGDKLDE
+373 QVFGDKLGE
-382 LMARDQ
+382 LMERDE
-388 KLVVLSA
+388 KVVVVTA

-429 GLAVA
+429 GLATT

-453 IIHDIAIQKL
+453 IIHDVAIQNL
-463 PVCFM
+463 PVRFM
-468 IDRAG
+468 LDRAG
-473 LVGAD
+473 FVGAD

-511 MEFACNYEKG
+511 MELASNYETG
-521 PLAIRYPK
+521 PLAIRYPRGN
-529 ASTAEVDENKSPQL
+529 TAELDEKKIPQI
-543 EFGKAYILRK
+543 EYGKAHVLRK
-553 GEDVALFAVGLM
+553 GQDVALFAVGSM
-565 VDTAEDVADLLQAKG
+565 VDTAEKVADLLEEKG
-580 YSTAVIN
+580 YSVAVVN
-587 ARFVKPLDEKM
+587 ARFVKPLD
-598 IVNFGNKVKLL
+598 GNVVVQFAEKVKLL
-609 VSMEENTR
+609 VSLEENTI

-627 TLSENGIR
+627 TLSEQGIC

-640 IGAPDRFIE
+640 IGVPDRFIA
-649 QASQEEQ
+649 QGSPEEQ
-656 RQASNLNAE
+656 FQAAELSPE
-665 QIFMRILERIP
+665 QISKRILERLP
-676 LHAEKIGNKRTG
+676 ATVEKIDKKRID
-688 LQKIHA
+688 LQKVSA

>member
-1 MNHINIFSFKLI
+1 M
-13 NILVR
+13 
-18 VYWLIRVY
+18 
-26 FSSRVTSNYKS
+26 KS
-37 NTLKKREF
+37 LLE
-45 ERQSMNSILDSIS
+45 SIS
-58 QPKEIQNLNLKE
+58 QPTEIQNLNLQE
-70 LIQLAKECRHR
+70 LTQLAEECRQR
-81 IIEVTSQQGG
+81 IIEVTSRRGG

-106 LKNFDFS
+106 LKNFNFN

-126 PYKILTDRNKH
+126 AYKILTGRNEK

-156 SYDHFG
+156 SFDHFG

-205 ALNHNGS
+205 ALNHNGA
-212 LDKNV
+212 LDKNMLV
-217 LLIYND
+217 IYND
-223 NGISID
+223 NSVSID

-247 YNRFREET
+247 YNSFREET
-255 LEFADKAPF
+255 LEFAEKAPF
-264 SEQLGLKTT
+264 SERLGLKTT

-304 GHKLPDLLNLID
+304 GHDLPELLDLIN
-316 HVKNLDGP
+316 HVKDLDGP

-335 GYAFAEEDSYKY
+335 GYAFAEEDAHKY
-347 HGVTPFEPVDGKFI
+347 HGVTPFEPEDGKFV
-361 KKEPTGNAKSFS
+361 KKKSSGNAISFS
-373 EVFGDKLDE
+373 QVFGNKLGE
-382 LMARDQ
+382 LMARDEQ
-388 KLVVLSA
+388 VVVVTA

-406 QPKYPDRVLDVG
+406 QPKYPERVLDVG

-429 GLAVA
+429 GLATT
-434 GNKPF
+434 GSKPF

-453 IIHDIAIQKL
+453 IIHDVAIQKL
-463 PVCFM
+463 PVRFM
-468 IDRAG
+468 LDRAG
-473 LVGAD
+473 FVGAD

-500 VPRNGA
+500 VPRDGE

-511 MEFACNYEKG
+511 MELAYNNESG
-521 PLAIRYPK
+521 PSAIRYPRGN
-529 ASTAEVDENKSPQL
+529 TANPDENDCSQL
-543 EFGKAYILRK
+543 EFGKAQILRK
-553 GEDVALFAVGLM
+553 GKDIALFAIGLM
-565 VDTAEDVADLLQAKG
+565 VDIAEQTADLLEKNG
-580 YSTAVIN
+580 YSVAVVN
-587 ARFVKPLDEKM
+587 ARFVKPLDEDV
-598 IVNFGNKVKLL
+598 IVRLGREVQLL
-609 VSMEENTR
+609 VSLEENTI

-627 TLSENGIR
+627 TLSVSGIC

-640 IGAPDRFIE
+640 LGVPDRFIAQGNPDE
-649 QASQEEQ
+649 QLRSAELS
-656 RQASNLNAE
+656 LE
-665 QIFMRILERIP
+665 QIYSRILERLP
-676 LHAEKIGNKRTG
+676 VPAHKKIRKKRTVSP
-688 LQKIHA
+688 KILAS

>member
-1 MNHINIFSFKLI
+1 M
-13 NILVR
+13 
-18 VYWLIRVY
+18 
-26 FSSRVTSNYKS
+26 KS
-37 NTLKKREF
+37 LLE
-45 ERQSMNSILDSIS
+45 SIS
-58 QPKEIQNLNLKE
+58 QPTEIQNLNLQE
-70 LIQLAKECRHR
+70 LTQLAEECRQR
-81 IIEVTSQQGG
+81 IIEVTSQRGG

-106 LKNFDFS
+106 LKNFNFN

-126 PYKILTDRNKH
+126 AYKILTGRNEK

-156 SYDHFG
+156 SFDHFG

-205 ALNHNGS
+205 ALNHNGA
-212 LDKNV
+212 LDKNMLV
-217 LLIYND
+217 IYND
-223 NGISID
+223 NSISID

-236 KLLTRFASSRF
+236 KLLTRLASSRF
-247 YNRFREET
+247 YNSFREET
-255 LEFADKAPF
+255 LEFAEKAPF
-264 SEQLGLKTT
+264 SERLGLKTT

-304 GHKLPDLLNLID
+304 GHDLPELLDLIN
-316 HVKNLDGP
+316 HVKDLDGP

-335 GYAFAEEDSYKY
+335 GYAFAEEDAHKY
-347 HGVTPFEPVDGKFI
+347 HGVTPFEPEDGKFV
-361 KKEPTGNAKSFS
+361 KKKSSGNAISFS
-373 EVFGDKLDE
+373 QVFGNKLGE
-382 LMARDQ
+382 LMARDEQ
-388 KLVVLSA
+388 VVVVTA

-406 QPKYPDRVLDVG
+406 QPKYPERVLDVG

-429 GLAVA
+429 GLATT
-434 GNKPF
+434 GSKPF

-453 IIHDIAIQKL
+453 IIHDVAIQKL
-463 PVCFM
+463 PVRFM
-468 IDRAG
+468 LDRAG
-473 LVGAD
+473 FVGAD

-500 VPRNGA
+500 VPRDGG

-511 MEFACNYEKG
+511 MELAYNNESG
-521 PLAIRYPK
+521 PSAIRYPRGN
-529 ASTAEVDENKSPQL
+529 TANPDENDCSQL
-543 EFGKAYILRK
+543 EFGKAQILRK
-553 GEDVALFAVGLM
+553 GKDIALFAIGLM
-565 VDTAEDVADLLQAKG
+565 VDIAEQTADLLEKNG
-580 YSTAVIN
+580 YSVAVVN
-587 ARFVKPLDEKM
+587 ARFVKPLDEDV
-598 IVNFGNKVKLL
+598 IVRLGREVQLL
-609 VSMEENTR
+609 VSLEENTI

-627 TLSENGIR
+627 TLSVSGIC

-640 IGAPDRFIE
+640 LGVPDRFIAQGNPDE
-649 QASQEEQ
+649 QLRSAELSM
-656 RQASNLNAE
+656 E
-665 QIFMRILERIP
+665 QIYSRILERLP
-676 LHAEKIGNKRTG
+676 VPAHKKIRKKRIVSPKK
-688 LQKIHA
+688 LAS

>member
-1 MNHINIFSFKLI
+1 MK
-13 NILVR
+13 
-18 VYWLIRVY
+18 
-26 FSSRVTSNYKS
+26 
-37 NTLKKREF
+37 
-45 ERQSMNSILDSIS
+45 SILASIS

-70 LIQLAKECRHR
+70 LTQLAAECRQR
-81 IIEVTSQQGG
+81 IIEVTSQRGG

-106 LKNFDFS
+106 LKNYDFS
-113 IDRIVWDVGHQAY
+113 LDRIVWDVGHQAY
-126 PYKILTDRNKH
+126 PYKILTDRNEN

-156 SYDHFG
+156 NYDHFG

-179 RDLQQKKHR
+179 RDLQHKKHR

-212 LDKNV
+212 LDKNMLV
-217 LLIYND
+217 IYND

-247 YNRFREET
+247 YNSFREET

-264 SEQLGLKTT
+264 SERLGLKAT

-304 GHKLPDLLNLID
+304 GHNLPDLLDLFD
-316 HVKNLDGP
+316 HVKDLDGP

-335 GYAFAEEDSYKY
+335 GYAFAEEDSHKY

-361 KKEPTGNAKSFS
+361 KKKSTGNAISFS
-373 EVFGDKLDE
+373 QVFGDKLGE
-382 LMARDQ
+382 LMERDE
-388 KLVVLSA
+388 KVVVVTA

-429 GLAVA
+429 GLATT

-453 IIHDIAIQKL
+453 IIHDVAIQNL
-463 PVCFM
+463 PVRFM
-468 IDRAG
+468 LDRAG
-473 LVGAD
+473 FVGAD

-511 MEFACNYEKG
+511 MELASNYETG
-521 PLAIRYPK
+521 PLAIRYPRGN
-529 ASTAEVDENKSPQL
+529 TAELDEKKIPQI
-543 EFGKAYILRK
+543 EYGKAHVLRK
-553 GEDVALFAVGLM
+553 GQDVALFAVGSM
-565 VDTAEDVADLLQAKG
+565 VDTAEKVANLLEKKG
-580 YSTAVIN
+580 YSAAVVN
-587 ARFVKPLDEKM
+587 ARFVKPLDENV
-598 IVNFGNKVKLL
+598 IVQFAEKVKLL
-609 VSMEENTR
+609 VSLEENTI

-627 TLSENGIR
+627 TLSEQGIC

-640 IGAPDRFIE
+640 IGVPDRFIA
-649 QASQEEQ
+649 QGSPEEQ
-656 RQASNLNAE
+656 FQAAELSPE
-665 QIFMRILERIP
+665 QISKRILERLP
-676 LHAEKIGNKRTG
+676 ATVEKIDKKRID
-688 LQKIHA
+688 LQKVSA

>member
-1 MNHINIFSFKLI
+1 M
-13 NILVR
+13 
-18 VYWLIRVY
+18 
-26 FSSRVTSNYKS
+26 
-37 NTLKKREF
+37 KKREF

-217 LLIYND
+217 LVIYND

-264 SEQLGLKTT
+264 SEQLGLKKT

-635 VPTLQ
+635 VPTLL

-656 RQASNLNAE
+656 RKAANLNAE
-665 QIFMRILERIP
+665 QIFMRILERIHLP
-676 LHAEKIGNKRTG
+676 AEKIGNKRTG

>member
-1 MNHINIFSFKLI
+1 M
-13 NILVR
+13 
-18 VYWLIRVY
+18 
-26 FSSRVTSNYKS
+26 KS
-37 NTLKKREF
+37 LLE
-45 ERQSMNSILDSIS
+45 SIS
-58 QPKEIQNLNLKE
+58 QPSEIQNLNLQE
-70 LIQLAKECRHR
+70 LTQLAEECRQR
-81 IIEVTSQQGG
+81 IIKVTSQRGG

-106 LKNFDFS
+106 LKNFNFN

-126 PYKILTDRNKH
+126 AYKILTGRNEK

-156 SYDHFG
+156 SFDHFG

-205 ALNHNGS
+205 ALNHNGA
-212 LDKNV
+212 LDKNMLV
-217 LLIYND
+217 IYND
-223 NGISID
+223 NSVSID

-247 YNRFREET
+247 YNSFREET
-255 LEFADKAPF
+255 LEFAEKAPF
-264 SEQLGLKTT
+264 SERLGLKTT

-304 GHKLPDLLNLID
+304 GHDLPELLDLIN
-316 HVKNLDGP
+316 HVKDLDGP
-324 IVIHAITQKGK
+324 IIIHAITQKGK
-335 GYAFAEEDSYKY
+335 GYAFAEEDAHKY
-347 HGVTPFEPVDGKFI
+347 HGVTPFEPEDGKFV
-361 KKEPTGNAKSFS
+361 KKKSSGNAISFS
-373 EVFGDKLDE
+373 QVFGNKLGE
-382 LMARDQ
+382 LMARDEQ
-388 KLVVLSA
+388 VVVVTA

-406 QPKYPDRVLDVG
+406 QPKYPERVLDVG

-429 GLAVA
+429 GLATT
-434 GNKPF
+434 GSKPF

-453 IIHDIAIQKL
+453 IIHDVAIQKL
-463 PVCFM
+463 PVRFM
-468 IDRAG
+468 LDRAG
-473 LVGAD
+473 FVGTD

-500 VPRNGA
+500 VPRDGG

-511 MEFACNYEKG
+511 MELAYNNESG
-521 PLAIRYPK
+521 PSAIRYPRGN
-529 ASTAEVDENKSPQL
+529 TANPEENDCSQL
-543 EFGKAYILRK
+543 EFGKAQILRK
-553 GEDVALFAVGLM
+553 GKDIALFAIGLM
-565 VDTAEDVADLLQAKG
+565 VDIAEQTADLLEKNG
-580 YSTAVIN
+580 YSVAVVN
-587 ARFVKPLDEKM
+587 ARFVKPLDEDV
-598 IVNFGNKVKLL
+598 IVRLGREVQLL
-609 VSMEENTR
+609 VSLEENTI

-627 TLSENGIR
+627 TLSVSGIC

-640 IGAPDRFIE
+640 LGVPDRFIAQGSPDE
-649 QASQEEQ
+649 QLRSAELSM
-656 RQASNLNAE
+656 E
-665 QIFMRILERIP
+665 QIYSRILERLP
-676 LHAEKIGNKRTG
+676 VPAHKKIRKKRIVSPKK
-688 LQKIHA
+688 LAS

>member
-1 MNHINIFSFKLI
+1 M
-13 NILVR
+13 
-18 VYWLIRVY
+18 
-26 FSSRVTSNYKS
+26 KS
-37 NTLKKREF
+37 LLE
-45 ERQSMNSILDSIS
+45 SIS
-58 QPKEIQNLNLKE
+58 QPSEIQNLNLQE
-70 LIQLAKECRHR
+70 LTQLAEECRQR
-81 IIEVTSQQGG
+81 IIKVTSQRGG

-106 LKNFDFS
+106 LKNFNFN

-126 PYKILTDRNKH
+126 AYKILTGRNEK

-156 SYDHFG
+156 SFDHFG

-205 ALNHNGS
+205 ALNHNGA
-212 LDKNV
+212 LDKNMLV
-217 LLIYND
+217 IYND
-223 NGISID
+223 NSVSID

-247 YNRFREET
+247 YNSFREET
-255 LEFADKAPF
+255 LEFAEKAPF
-264 SEQLGLKTT
+264 SERLGLKTT

-304 GHKLPDLLNLID
+304 GHDLPELLDLIN
-316 HVKNLDGP
+316 HVKDLDGP

-335 GYAFAEEDSYKY
+335 GYAFAEEDAHKY
-347 HGVTPFEPVDGKFI
+347 HGVTPFEPEDGKFV
-361 KKEPTGNAKSFS
+361 KKKSSGNAISFS
-373 EVFGDKLDE
+373 QVFGNKLGE
-382 LMARDQ
+382 LMARDEQ
-388 KLVVLSA
+388 VVVVTA

-406 QPKYPDRVLDVG
+406 QPTYPERVLDVG

-429 GLAVA
+429 GLATT
-434 GNKPF
+434 GSKPF

-453 IIHDIAIQKL
+453 IIHDVAIQKL
-463 PVCFM
+463 PVRFM
-468 IDRAG
+468 LDRAG
-473 LVGAD
+473 FVGAD

-500 VPRNGA
+500 VPRDGE

-511 MEFACNYEKG
+511 MELAYNNESG
-521 PLAIRYPK
+521 PSAIRYPRGN
-529 ASTAEVDENKSPQL
+529 TANPDENDCSQL
-543 EFGKAYILRK
+543 EFGKAQILRK
-553 GEDVALFAVGLM
+553 GKDIALFAIGSM
-565 VDTAEDVADLLQAKG
+565 VDIAEETADLLEKNG
-580 YSTAVIN
+580 YSVAVVN
-587 ARFVKPLDEKM
+587 ARFVKPLDEDV
-598 IVNFGNKVKLL
+598 IVRLGREVQLL
-609 VSMEENTR
+609 VSLEENTI

-627 TLSENGIR
+627 TLSVSGIC

-640 IGAPDRFIE
+640 LGVPDRFIAQGNPDE
-649 QASQEEQ
+649 QLRSAELSM
-656 RQASNLNAE
+656 E
-665 QIFMRILERIP
+665 QIYSRILERLP
-676 LHAEKIGNKRTG
+676 VPAHKKIRKKRTVSP
-688 LQKIHA
+688 KILAS

>member
-1 MNHINIFSFKLI
+1 
-13 NILVR
+13 
-18 VYWLIRVY
+18 
-26 FSSRVTSNYKS
+26 
-37 NTLKKREF
+37 
-45 ERQSMNSILDSIS
+45 MNSILDSIS

-217 LLIYND
+217 LVIYND

-635 VPTLQ
+635 VPTLL

-656 RQASNLNAE
+656 RKAANLNAE
-665 QIFMRILERIP
+665 QIFMRILERIHLP
-676 LHAEKIGNKRTG
+676 AEKIGNKRTG

>member
-1 MNHINIFSFKLI
+1 M
-13 NILVR
+13 
-18 VYWLIRVY
+18 
-26 FSSRVTSNYKS
+26 KS
-37 NTLKKREF
+37 LLE
-45 ERQSMNSILDSIS
+45 SIS
-58 QPKEIQNLNLKE
+58 QPTEIQNLNLQE
-70 LIQLAKECRHR
+70 LTQLAEECRQR
-81 IIEVTSQQGG
+81 IIKVTSRRGG

-106 LKNFDFS
+106 LKNFNFN

-126 PYKILTDRNKH
+126 AYKILTGRNEK

-156 SYDHFG
+156 SFDHFG

-205 ALNHNGS
+205 ALNHNGA
-212 LDKNV
+212 LDKNMLV
-217 LLIYND
+217 IYND
-223 NGISID
+223 NSVSID

-247 YNRFREET
+247 YNSFREET
-255 LEFADKAPF
+255 LEFAEKAPF
-264 SEQLGLKTT
+264 SERLGLKTT

-304 GHKLPDLLNLID
+304 GHDLPELLDLIN
-316 HVKNLDGP
+316 HVKDLDGP

-335 GYAFAEEDSYKY
+335 GYAFAEEDAHKY
-347 HGVTPFEPVDGKFI
+347 HGVTPFEPEDGKFV
-361 KKEPTGNAKSFS
+361 KKKSSGNAISFS
-373 EVFGDKLDE
+373 QVFGNKLGE
-382 LMARDQ
+382 LMARDEQ
-388 KLVVLSA
+388 VVVVTA
-395 AMLSGTGIVKL
+395 AMLSGAGIVKL
-406 QPKYPDRVLDVG
+406 QPKYPERVLDVG

-429 GLAVA
+429 GLATT
-434 GNKPF
+434 GSKPF

-453 IIHDIAIQKL
+453 IIHDVAIQKL
-463 PVCFM
+463 PVRFM
-468 IDRAG
+468 LDRAG
-473 LVGAD
+473 FVGTD

-500 VPRNGA
+500 VPRDGG

-511 MEFACNYEKG
+511 MELAYNNESG
-521 PLAIRYPK
+521 PSAIRYPRGN
-529 ASTAEVDENKSPQL
+529 TANPEENDCSQL
-543 EFGKAYILRK
+543 EFGKAQILRK
-553 GEDVALFAVGLM
+553 GKDIALFAIGSM
-565 VDTAEDVADLLQAKG
+565 VDIAEETADLLEKNG
-580 YSTAVIN
+580 YSVAVVN
-587 ARFVKPLDEKM
+587 ARFVKPLDEDV
-598 IVNFGNKVKLL
+598 IVRLGREVQLL
-609 VSMEENTR
+609 VSLEENTI

-627 TLSENGIR
+627 TLSVSGIC

-640 IGAPDRFIE
+640 LGVPDRFIAQGSPDE
-649 QASQEEQ
+649 QLRSAELSM
-656 RQASNLNAE
+656 E
-665 QIFMRILERIP
+665 QIYSRILERLP
-676 LHAEKIGNKRTG
+676 VPAHKKIRKKRTVSP
-688 LQKIHA
+688 KILAS

>member
-1 MNHINIFSFKLI
+1 M
-13 NILVR
+13 
-18 VYWLIRVY
+18 
-26 FSSRVTSNYKS
+26 KS
-37 NTLKKREF
+37 LLE
-45 ERQSMNSILDSIS
+45 SIS
-58 QPKEIQNLNLKE
+58 QPTEIQNLNLQD
-70 LIQLAKECRHR
+70 LTQLAEECRQR
-81 IIEVTSQQGG
+81 IIEVTSRRGG

-106 LKNFDFS
+106 LKNFNFN

-126 PYKILTDRNKH
+126 AYKILTGRNEK

-156 SYDHFG
+156 SFDHFG

-205 ALNHNGS
+205 ALNHNGA
-212 LDKNV
+212 LDKNMLV
-217 LLIYND
+217 IYND
-223 NGISID
+223 NSISID

-247 YNRFREET
+247 YNSFREET
-255 LEFADKAPF
+255 LEFAEKAPF
-264 SEQLGLKTT
+264 SERLGLKTT

-304 GHKLPDLLNLID
+304 GHDLPELLDLIN
-316 HVKNLDGP
+316 HVKDLDGP

-335 GYAFAEEDSYKY
+335 GYAFAEEDAHKY
-347 HGVTPFEPVDGKFI
+347 HGVTPFEPEDGKFV
-361 KKEPTGNAKSFS
+361 KKKSSGNAISFS
-373 EVFGDKLDE
+373 QVFGNKLGE
-382 LMARDQ
+382 LMARDEQ
-388 KLVVLSA
+388 VVVVTA

-406 QPKYPDRVLDVG
+406 QPKYPERVLDVG

-429 GLAVA
+429 GLATT
-434 GNKPF
+434 GSKPF

-453 IIHDIAIQKL
+453 IIHDVAIQKL
-463 PVCFM
+463 PVRFM
-468 IDRAG
+468 LDRAG
-473 LVGAD
+473 FVGAD

-500 VPRNGA
+500 VPRDGE

-511 MEFACNYEKG
+511 MELAYNNESG
-521 PLAIRYPK
+521 PSAIRYPRGN
-529 ASTAEVDENKSPQL
+529 TANPDENDCSQL
-543 EFGKAYILRK
+543 EFGKAQILRK
-553 GEDVALFAVGLM
+553 GKDIALFAIGLM
-565 VDTAEDVADLLQAKG
+565 VDIAEQTADLLEKNG
-580 YSTAVIN
+580 YSVAVVN
-587 ARFVKPLDEKM
+587 ARFVKPLDEDV
-598 IVNFGNKVKLL
+598 IVRLGREVQLL
-609 VSMEENTR
+609 VSLEENTI

-627 TLSENGIR
+627 TLSVSGIC

-640 IGAPDRFIE
+640 LGVPDRFIAQGNPDE
-649 QASQEEQ
+649 QLRSAELSM
-656 RQASNLNAE
+656 E
-665 QIFMRILERIP
+665 QIYSRILERLP
-676 LHAEKIGNKRTG
+676 VPAHKKIRKKRIVSPKK
-688 LQKIHA
+688 LAS

>member
-1 MNHINIFSFKLI
+1 M
-13 NILVR
+13 
-18 VYWLIRVY
+18 
-26 FSSRVTSNYKS
+26 KS
-37 NTLKKREF
+37 LLE
-45 ERQSMNSILDSIS
+45 SIS
-58 QPKEIQNLNLKE
+58 QPTEIQNLNLKE
-70 LIQLAKECRHR
+70 LTQLAEECRQR
-81 IIEVTSQQGG
+81 IIEVTSQRGG

-106 LKNFDFS
+106 LKNFNFN

-126 PYKILTDRNKH
+126 AYKILTGRNEK

-156 SYDHFG
+156 SFDHFG

-179 RDLQQKKHR
+179 RDIQQKKHR

-205 ALNHNGS
+205 ALNHNGA
-212 LDKNV
+212 LDKNMLV
-217 LLIYND
+217 IYND
-223 NGISID
+223 NSVSID

-247 YNRFREET
+247 YNSFREET
-255 LEFADKAPF
+255 LEFAEKAPF
-264 SEQLGLKTT
+264 SERLGLKTT

-304 GHKLPDLLNLID
+304 GHDLPELLDLINQ
-316 HVKNLDGP
+316 VKDLDGP

-335 GYAFAEEDSYKY
+335 GYAFAEEDAHKY
-347 HGVTPFEPVDGKFI
+347 HGVTPFEPEDGKFV
-361 KKEPTGNAKSFS
+361 KKKSSGDAISFS
-373 EVFGDKLDE
+373 QVFANKLGE
-382 LMARDQ
+382 LMARDEQ
-388 KLVVLSA
+388 VVVVTA

-406 QPKYPDRVLDVG
+406 EPKYPERVLDVG

-429 GLAVA
+429 GLATT
-434 GNKPF
+434 GSKPF

-453 IIHDIAIQKL
+453 IIHDVAIQKL
-463 PVCFM
+463 PVRFM
-468 IDRAG
+468 LDRAG
-473 LVGAD
+473 FVGAD

-500 VPRNGA
+500 VPRDGE

-511 MEFACNYEKG
+511 MELAYNNESG
-521 PLAIRYPK
+521 PSAIRYPRGN
-529 ASTAEVDENKSPQL
+529 TANPGENDCSQL
-543 EFGKAYILRK
+543 EFGKAQILRK
-553 GEDVALFAVGLM
+553 GKDIALFAIGLM
-565 VDTAEDVADLLQAKG
+565 VDIAEQTADLLEKDG
-580 YSTAVIN
+580 YSVAVVN
-587 ARFVKPLDEKM
+587 ARFVKPLDEDV
-598 IVNFGNKVKLL
+598 IVRLGKEVQLL
-609 VSMEENTR
+609 VSLEENTI

-627 TLSENGIR
+627 TLSLNGIC

-640 IGAPDRFIE
+640 LGVPDRFIAQGNPDE
-649 QASQEEQ
+649 QLRSAELSM
-656 RQASNLNAE
+656 E
-665 QIFMRILERIP
+665 QIYSRILERLP
-676 LHAEKIGNKRTG
+676 VPAHKKIRKKRIVSP
-688 LQKIHA
+688 KNSPHNN